1 MTLSLG
7 CSDMDSDS
15 SQLDFDEPSPSPR
28 PQVTAS
34 PRKPLGKQKKKATT
48 VAADGRAKRKAPGVS
63 AASGVKK
70 PPARAAMRSRQKP
83 RPRAAAT
90 RACMDGEDGED
101 GDSSESSSA
110 VSGFDASI
118 FEGFMREQ
126 ASATEQKNKAA
137 KKKRR
142 ELTEAKITAIKQ
154 EYETELQKDAE
165 SFEVQTQ
172 RAQKAVRC
180 VLKEVDK
187 DGHLLQQGCTS
198 LLAELATFREE
209 IKEHTLALSHAGE
222 TAYDSLNQIVEV
234 YKENLQ
240 AIVISTAS
248 QVEDIYKK
256 EPALLQEIRKVVC
269 GLNDDDCAAC

>member
-7 CSDMDSDS
+7 CSDTESDS

-28 PQVTAS
+28 PRVTAS

-101 GDSSESSSA
+101 GDSSESA

-118 FEGFMREQ
+118 FEGFIREQ

-142 ELTEAKITAIKQ
+142 ELTEAKIAAIKQ

-187 DGHLLQQGCTS
+187 DGRLLQQDCTS
-198 LLAELATFREE
+198 LLADLATFREE

>member
-28 PQVTAS
+28 PRVTAS

-101 GDSSESSSA
+101 GDSSESA

-118 FEGFMREQ
+118 FEGFIREQ

-187 DGHLLQQGCTS
+187 DGRLLQQDCTS
-198 LLAELATFREE
+198 LLADLATFREE

>member
-7 CSDMDSDS
+7 CSDTDSDS

-28 PQVTAS
+28 PRVTAS

-101 GDSSESSSA
+101 GDSSESA

-118 FEGFMREQ
+118 FEGFIREQ

-154 EYETELQKDAE
+154 EYQTELQKDAE

-187 DGHLLQQGCTS
+187 DGRLLQQDCTS
-198 LLAELATFREE
+198 LLADLATFREE

>member
-7 CSDMDSDS
+7 CSDTDSDS

-28 PQVTAS
+28 PRVTAS

-101 GDSSESSSA
+101 GDSSESA

-118 FEGFMREQ
+118 FEGFIREQ

-187 DGHLLQQGCTS
+187 DGRLLQQDCTS
-198 LLAELATFREE
+198 LLADLATFREE

>member
-7 CSDMDSDS
+7 CSDTDSDS

-28 PQVTAS
+28 PRVTAS

-101 GDSSESSSA
+101 GDSSESA

-118 FEGFMREQ
+118 FEGFIHEQ

-142 ELTEAKITAIKQ
+142 ELTEAKIPAIKQ

-187 DGHLLQQGCTS
+187 DGRLLQQDCTS
-198 LLAELATFREE
+198 LLADLATFREE

>member
-1 MTLSLG
+1 
-7 CSDMDSDS
+7 
-15 SQLDFDEPSPSPR
+15 
-28 PQVTAS
+28 
-34 PRKPLGKQKKKATT
+34 
-48 VAADGRAKRKAPGVS
+48 
-63 AASGVKK
+63 
-70 PPARAAMRSRQKP
+70 
-83 RPRAAAT
+83 
-90 RACMDGEDGED
+90 MDGEDGED
-101 GDSSESSSA
+101 GDSSESA

-118 FEGFMREQ
+118 FEGFIREQ

-154 EYETELQKDAE
+154 EYQTELQKDAE

-187 DGHLLQQGCTS
+187 DGRLLQQDCTS
-198 LLAELATFREE
+198 LLADLATFREE

>member
-7 CSDMDSDS
+7 CSDTDSDS

-28 PQVTAS
+28 PRVTAS

-101 GDSSESSSA
+101 GDPSESA

-118 FEGFMREQ
+118 FEGFIREQ

-187 DGHLLQQGCTS
+187 DGRLLQQDCTS
-198 LLAELATFREE
+198 LLADLATFREE

>member
-7 CSDMDSDS
+7 CSDTDSDS

-28 PQVTAS
+28 PRVTAS

-101 GDSSESSSA
+101 GDSSESA

-118 FEGFMREQ
+118 FEGFIREQ

-187 DGHLLQQGCTS
+187 DGHLLQQDCTS
-198 LLAELATFREE
+198 LLADLATFREE